1 MNRSEFETAVRA
13 RLSDESNSFFRFLCL
28 EETDSTNNSAAAEA
42 AAGTAEGL
50 VVVAGKQTAG
60 KGSRGRSFLSAS
72 PRGLY
77 FSVVLRPEKLPP
89 PSAVKITAA
98 AGVCVCNALERC
110 GTPPAFIKWVNDVY
124 MNGKKICG
132 ILTEGS
138 FSADG
143 RLQTVIC
150 GIGINLAAPDGGFPP
165 EIAATAGAAFATAD
179 EAERQRA
186 AVLRRRSLLIGRT
199 VTVTRQNGT
208 AETATVTDIDT
219 ECRLCVRWKATGLEE
234 TLIGGDVT
242 LHGNRF

>member
-1 MNRSEFETAVRA
+1 M
-13 RLSDESNSFFRFLCL
+13 
-28 EETDSTNNSAAAEA
+28 
-42 AAGTAEGL
+42 
-50 VVVAGKQTAG
+50 
-60 KGSRGRSFLSAS
+60 
-72 PRGLY
+72 
-77 FSVVLRPEKLPP
+77 VLRPEKLPP

-165 EIAATAGAAFATAD
+165 EIAATAGSAFATAD

-186 AVLRRRSLLIGRT
+186 AVLAAALESLRTQYLSLQRTGKTGSEEEYRRRSLLIGRT

-219 ECRLCVRWKATGLEE
+219 ECRLCVRWDATGLEE